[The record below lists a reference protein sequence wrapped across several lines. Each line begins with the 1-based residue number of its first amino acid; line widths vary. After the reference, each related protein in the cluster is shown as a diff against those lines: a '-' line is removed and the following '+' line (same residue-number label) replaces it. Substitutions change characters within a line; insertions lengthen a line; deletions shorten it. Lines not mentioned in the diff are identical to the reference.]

1 MTLCGGEGSGDCGDG
16 DGGDGDG
23 GGGEGDVVSVVVV
36 KDKSMCAALRRSKE
50 TTDGR
55 PL

>member
-1 MTLCGGEGSGDCGDG
+1 MTLCGGESSGDCGDG
-16 DGGDGDG
+16 DGG
-23 GGGEGDVVSVVVV
+23 GGEGGVVSVVVV

-50 TTDGR
+50 TTVWR

>member
-1 MTLCGGEGSGDCGDG
+1 MTLCGGEGSGDCGDC
-16 DGGDGDG
+16 DG